1 VGAHGRRRPW
11 RHRWQWYEP
20 DSATT
25 IAATVVM
32 SAAMLAFGILALA
45 AALPVAVFLAGC
57 CLWIAGRD
65 PGPGHLFH
73 AGAIDVAGA
82 VAMAIALL
90 VGRQAVRQAHR
101 NLA

>member
-25 IAATVVM
+25 IAATGVM
-32 SAAMLAFGILALA
+32 SAALL
-45 AALPVAVFLAGC
+45 VAVFLAGC